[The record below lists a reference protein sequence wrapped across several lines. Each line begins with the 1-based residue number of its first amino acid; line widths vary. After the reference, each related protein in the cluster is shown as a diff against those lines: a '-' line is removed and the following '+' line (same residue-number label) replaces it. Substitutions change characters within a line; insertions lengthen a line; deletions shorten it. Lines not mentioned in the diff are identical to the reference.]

1 MRTSSSVMISR
12 TRLVAALNAVME
24 RHHSK
29 NDRADEDVVGKP
41 GHADE
46 HDAVAHDAE
55 NENAEDGPDDRASP
69 AGQRSTADHH
79 HGDDF
84 ELVAGPTV
92 RVGGR
97 SADRADDAGERGGN
111 RGDHEQ
117 SKLGAA

>member
-69 AGQRSTADHH
+69 VGQRGTADNYQS
-79 HGDDF
+79 DDF
-84 ELVAGPTV
+84 AFVAWPNV
-92 RVGGR
+92 RV
-97 SADRADDAGERGGN
+97 RGLSVV
-111 RGDHEQ
+111 RVYV
-117 SKLGAA
+117 